1 MNTPKVNVMQE
12 EMRANEAYMRAM
24 NGDVT
29 LAAEI
34 LDGVTPEAQE
44 GFLARLKEKIE
55 QSRTRTRNT

>member
-1 MNTPKVNVMQE
+1 MNTLKVNVMQE
-12 EMRANEAYMRAM
+12 EMRANETYIRAM

-34 LDGVTPEAQE
+34 LDKVMPAGREC
-44 GFLARLKEKIE
+44 FLARLKEKIE